1 MLSRGVTNHGLLL
14 ATVALGAL
22 VMSGCAAPADGEP
35 QPTNGPVA
43 PTTEP
48 TNEPTAAPEPE
59 DVLFTLSATV
69 RAADGAAITI
79 GLVAHEPRAWND
91 PEIADLTDEFLQ
103 RCAGG
108 NGITPI
114 DEAYL
119 AAQGVSLMLV
129 EFTSDSPD
137 HQFAAPLELYF
148 GNPFFA
154 RAAFTD
160 AIVTAGGSTDCYEGA
175 TWLFTNDAY
184 GVSAF
189 ETGTTSTDTTQWQ
202 FGSYGFQVLPDTSA
216 TIDSCVKTITPLGA
230 ASGVEAISGWDVSRD
245 DGNTACG
252 IGYISES

>member
-1 MLSRGVTNHGLLL
+1 MFSRAASTQPFIVGAIALSVLL
-14 ATVALGAL
+14 V
-22 VMSGCAAPADGEP
+22 SGCASPADGEP
-35 QPTNGPVA
+35 QPTDGPTT

-48 TNEPTAAPEPE
+48 TTEPTVEPEPD
-59 DVLFTLSATV
+59 DVLFTLSAKV
-69 RAADGAAITI
+69 RATDGTVITI
-79 GLVAHEPRAWND
+79 GLIAHEPRVWND
-91 PEIADLTDEFLQ
+91 PGIADLADEFLQ

-114 DEAYL
+114 DETYL
-119 AAQGVSLMLV
+119 TEQGASLMLV

-137 HQFAAPLELYF
+137 HQFTTPLELYF

-160 AIVTAGGSTDCYEGA
+160 AIVTAGGSTDCYDGA

-189 ETGTTSTDTTQWQ
+189 ETGTMTPDTTQWQ
-202 FGSYGFQVLPDTSA
+202 FGSYGFQVLPGTSA
-216 TIDSCVKTITPLGA
+216 TIDSCVKTITALGVD
-230 ASGVEAISGWDVSRD
+230 SGVESISGWDVSRD

-252 IGYISES
+252 IGYISE